1 MSFIRILLPQHII
14 SGFPISIG
22 DEAIL
27 SPITF
32 TTHIH
37 PQHLAV
43 KPTSPAG
50 KDLTIK
56 RVGDE
61 IYFWAKSQS
70 EGSSKRRGR
79 RPRKADA
86 ATR

>member
-1 MSFIRILLPQHII
+1 MAKTRILVVDDE
-14 SGFPISIG
+14 ISILKFVSASLRSAG
-22 DEAIL
+22 YEPSLALDNPEAL
-27 SPITF
+27 HHTE
-32 TTHIH
+32 
-37 PQHLAV
+37 AKV
-43 KPTSPAG
+43 AG

-79 RPRKADA
+79 RPRKAGA
-86 ATR
+86 ATP